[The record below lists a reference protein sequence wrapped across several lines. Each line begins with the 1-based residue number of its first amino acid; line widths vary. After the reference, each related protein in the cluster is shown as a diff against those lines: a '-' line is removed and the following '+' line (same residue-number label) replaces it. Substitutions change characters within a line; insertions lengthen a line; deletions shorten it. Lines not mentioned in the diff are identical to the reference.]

1 MGRLSSLGLQF
12 RAVHPTTW
20 QSKRAR
26 HRCRPRPKFRLLVGE
41 ASTSKGP
48 RGEKRPA
55 NVIRVSVKV
64 MRIAAGEEERRDFGE
79 IGGETMV
86 G

>member
-1 MGRLSSLGLQF
+1 M
-12 RAVHPTTW
+12 
-20 QSKRAR
+20 
-26 HRCRPRPKFRLLVGE
+26 PR
-41 ASTSKGP
+41 GP

-55 NVIRVSVKV
+55 NVTRVSVKV
-64 MRIAAGEEERRDFGE
+64 MHIATGEKEEEPRDFGE

>member
-1 MGRLSSLGLQF
+1 
-12 RAVHPTTW
+12 V
-20 QSKRAR
+20 
-26 HRCRPRPKFRLLVGE
+26 PR
-41 ASTSKGP
+41 GP

-55 NVIRVSVKV
+55 NVIGMSVKV
-64 MRIAAGEEERRDFGE
+64 MHTATGEEEEERRDFGE